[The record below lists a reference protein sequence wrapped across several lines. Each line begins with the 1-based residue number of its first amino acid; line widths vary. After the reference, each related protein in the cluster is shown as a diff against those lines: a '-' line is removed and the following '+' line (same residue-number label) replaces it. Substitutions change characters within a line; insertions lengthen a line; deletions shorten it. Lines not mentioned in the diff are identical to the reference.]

1 MEKTSI
7 IVVLDRSGSMNHIK
21 TDVIGGLNSFIKQ
34 QQDLPGE
41 CSLTVVQF
49 DDQFETIYQNVS
61 IKAVRPFDENTFV
74 PRGSTALLDAIG
86 QTINSVNL
94 EIEALPKSQQPKKT
108 IFVILTDGQENC
120 SRTFNQAQVFE
131 MIELQKKNHQ
141 WEFVFLAANQDAIKT
156 ASLMGIGAASSM
168 TFNTT
173 TDGTRATYDA
183 LSASV
188 GNYRSSLASSVY
200 FNDDQRNSA
209 SK

>member
-7 IVVLDRSGSMNHIK
+7 IIVLDRSGSMNRIK

-49 DDQFETIYQNVS
+49 DDQFETIYQNVL

-94 EIEALPKSQQPKKT
+94 EIEVLPKSKQPKKT
-108 IFVILTDGQENC
+108 IFVILTDGEENC
-120 SRTFNQAQVFE
+120 SRKFNRDQIFE